1 MHDKK
6 AAIYIDYTCDTNMI
20 ESDVA
25 GGHARLYSISRFFAF
40 LNPCD
45 LRVTVLIIY
54 SVYATLHILILTH
67 EGVEFLSE
75 MYFECLNCWNRI
87 CRAYLTTIRIWNLS
101 ILFHKIFR

>member
-1 MHDKK
+1 MYDKK

-25 GGHARLYSISRFFAF
+25 DGHARLYSISRFFAF

-45 LRVTVLIIY
+45 LRVLIIY
-54 SVYATLHILILTH
+54 SVYATLYISILTH

-75 MYFECLNCWNRI
+75 MYFECFNC
-87 CRAYLTTIRIWNLS
+87 
-101 ILFHKIFR
+101 